1 MAHSNTIFSQL
12 LQLLDRNAF
21 DSIERNGF
29 QPKRKYRS
37 LTRWGQLV
45 AMMFAHITNRS
56 SLRDIEEQF
65 RIKMHSLY
73 HLGLKPVKR
82 STLADAN
89 NSRPAGFFEALFGHQ
104 YARCANFAPKKRFR
118 FKNKLYPFDA
128 SVVDLC

>member
-21 DSIERNGF
+21 DAIERKGF

-45 AMMFAHITNRS
+45 TMMFAHITNRS
-56 SLRDIEEQF
+56 CLRDIEEQF
-65 RIKMHSLY
+65 RIKVDSLY

-82 STLADAN
+82 STHAVAKYIFQSCEILSDVRRYIN
-89 NSRPAGFFEALFGHQ
+89 
-104 YARCANFAPKKRFR
+104 ARIIQPLLWMLLIPPL
-118 FKNKLYPFDA
+118 KLCIPT
-128 SVVDLC
+128 S